1 MDMVM
6 GSFQTLGNEI
16 KSLREQLIVKE
27 RFAALGE
34 ISAGIAHE
42 FRNPMGVITGYARL
56 LLKGFDETDRR
67 REIVQGILKEIEG
80 MNRVMEELLR
90 FSRSEPVNKMNL
102 SITKLIGEVI
112 HDYNEPEH
120 IHFTSNEPFIVRGD
134 ETLLKQAINNLLQNA
149 KEAGSEVWINVER
162 GISSGK
168 EGLFISVRDNGG
180 GIEVDDIDKI
190 FMPFYTKKAEG
201 LGIGL
206 SIVQKV
212 AMAHGGTVDVESKK
226 GHGSTFR
233 LFLPL

>member
-1 MDMVM
+1 MRRKENPSKKQEMDMVM

-90 FSRSEPVNKMNL
+90 FSRSEPVNKVNL
-102 SITKLIGEVI
+102 DITKLIGEVI
-112 HDYNEPEH
+112 HDYN
-120 IHFTSNEPFIVRGD
+120 
-134 ETLLKQAINNLLQNA
+134 
-149 KEAGSEVWINVER
+149 
-162 GISSGK
+162 
-168 EGLFISVRDNGG
+168 
-180 GIEVDDIDKI
+180 
-190 FMPFYTKKAEG
+190 
-201 LGIGL
+201 
-206 SIVQKV
+206 
-212 AMAHGGTVDVESKK
+212 
-226 GHGSTFR
+226 
-233 LFLPL
+233 